1 MNIKYKILGYSTD
14 EHTVIVRYYTD
25 ITTEEDLDINL
36 TLWDVPVLTGSE
48 LDKYISAHA
57 PKQWFEI
64 LEKVKDPNVDT
75 TLSTIKDL
83 VGKERDFVS
92 E

>member
-1 MNIKYKILGYSTD
+1 MAITD
-14 EHTVIVRYYTD
+14 PESGEIIRHSDGSVQTCRT
-25 ITTEEDLDINL
+25 DINL

-48 LDKYISAHA
+48 LDKYISAQA